1 MAFELRSQAKT
12 KQSKVNYENTVQPIY
27 HHVNKMEETIDKK
40 LDYPVNK
47 AYERRQAYTNLHK
60 GNWVESDKVGH
71 ASGAMYT
78 RQAISKKLGGG
89 ILGNVVGAVGANLL
103 GVGHEVGAF
112 NNDHGLVNGVIEG
125 GKDIVN
131 NFIGSISSS
140 KNLERNVEKYG
151 TDGMGSATRKERM
164 ADMKKDSPLNQNTV
178 PSYSDLKKR
187 AHSSL
192 NESNKNVEKSKAN
205 KKQISIGSKL
215 SQDWDN
221 QNPIA
226 KAAIQLA
233 DPTGGTSY
241 PDVKKA
247 WSDNKTTASDFIE
260 PIGALPLIGKLPKV
274 LKLAKNM
281 STITRIAQSGAKVNK
296 ITSKV
301 NKVSKIANQE
311 KLAESV
317 VNSPLHK
324 QKLSPKAAKAKAER
338 DLAAAKTDDRR
349 IKKAHS
355 QRMHRKDPKGNGKD
369 WDHEDG
375 RWESVKQNRGN
386 EGEGTKKESGKKY
399 KI

>member
-1 MAFELRSQAKT
+1 MSFQLRNQ
-12 KQSKVNYENTVQPIY
+12 
-27 HHVNKMEETIDKK
+27 
-40 LDYPVNK
+40 
-47 AYERRQAYTNLHK
+47 
-60 GNWVESDKVGH
+60 
-71 ASGAMYT
+71 
-78 RQAISKKLGGG
+78 
-89 ILGNVVGAVGANLL
+89 
-103 GVGHEVGAF
+103 
-112 NNDHGLVNGVIEG
+112 
-125 GKDIVN
+125 
-131 NFIGSISSS
+131 
-140 KNLERNVEKYG
+140 
-151 TDGMGSATRKERM
+151 
-164 ADMKKDSPLNQNTV
+164 SPLNQNAI
-178 PSYSDLKKR
+178 PNYSDLKKR

-221 QNPIA
+221 QDPIA

-260 PIGALPLIGKLPKV
+260 PIGALPLIGKIPKM
-274 LKLAKNM
+274 LKGFRLAK
-281 STITRIAQSGAKVNK
+281 SVSVADRVIRSGPEINK

-301 NKVSKIANQE
+301 NKASKIANQE

-355 QRMHRKDPKGNGKD
+355 QRMHRKHPGNKGKD
-369 WDHEDG
+369 YDHEDS
-375 RWESVKQNRGN
+375 RFESVKQNRGN

-399 KI
+399 KIK